1 MSDWNMYNYDKKP
14 IERLIEKVGEMLQVI
29 ENETKNT
36 LQE

>member
-1 MSDWNMYNYDKKP
+1 MYNYDKKS
-14 IERLIEKVGEMLQVI
+14 IETLIEKVGEMLQVI